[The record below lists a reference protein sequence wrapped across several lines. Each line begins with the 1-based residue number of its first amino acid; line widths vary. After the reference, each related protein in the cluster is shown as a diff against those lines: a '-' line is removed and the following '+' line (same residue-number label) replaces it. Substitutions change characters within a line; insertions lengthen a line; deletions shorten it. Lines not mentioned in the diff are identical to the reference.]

1 VNWKVPLLLVLLV
14 LALLLGSCSIY
25 CAGNDAGSST
35 VPGEKEIT
43 GRIVHMT
50 TTGYC
55 PCGICCSWKTDWRGR
70 TVSKLNG
77 KPKVV
82 GQTASGTRAKPGTI
96 AADPRYYPFGTI
108 LYVPGYGYGRVEDTG
123 GDIKGRGRL
132 DLFFH
137 THEEAKKWGRK
148 SQRVVVFPVGTPL
161 IPKDAPSPM

>member
-1 VNWKVPLLLVLLV
+1 MNWKVPLLLVLLA

-25 CAGNDAGSST
+25 CAGGEASSRAA
-35 VPGEKEIT
+35 PGGNEIT

-55 PCGICCSWKTDWRGR
+55 PCGSCCSWKRDWRGR
-70 TVSKLNG
+70 PVSKITG

-82 GQTASGTRAKPGTI
+82 GQTASGTTAKPGTI
-96 AADPRYYPFGTI
+96 AADTRYYPFGTI

-137 THEEAKKWGRK
+137 THGEAKQWGRK
-148 SQRVVVFPVGTPL
+148 SQRVVVFPPGTPL
-161 IPKDAPSPM
+161 IPKDAPPPM